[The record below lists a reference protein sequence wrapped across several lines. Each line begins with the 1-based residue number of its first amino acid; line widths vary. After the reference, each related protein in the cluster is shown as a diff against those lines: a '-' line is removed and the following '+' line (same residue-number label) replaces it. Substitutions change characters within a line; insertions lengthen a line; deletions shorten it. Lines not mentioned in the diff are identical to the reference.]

1 MEKKDNLKNMK
12 YITASKLYDYIQ
24 CPHKVWRDIYG
35 PQDEKTE
42 ETNPFVELLWNKGI
56 KHEEKIVLGIG
67 EYLDLKDGSLDERFV
82 KTVEALKNKTSLIY
96 QGVLKHEN
104 LLGIPDLLKLLPDGS
119 YMPIDIKSGSGF
131 EGADEEA
138 GDEGKGKPK
147 PHYAVQLCL
156 YNELLTKLG
165 FADHKNGNIIDIH
178 GDQIEY
184 DLLAPKGI
192 RDKSTWWE
200 NYEKIK
206 LQVGLL
212 LENKDKNKPASSG
225 KCKLCPWYNS
235 CMEWCKKSD
244 DLTNVFYLGRTNRD
258 TINED
263 LDIDNVH
270 DLVNINIEEVID
282 KKKGDKQFLKGIGEK
297 SLTRNIERANILI
310 NTKKPVA
317 YAPIIFPNIS
327 YELFF
332 DIEDD
337 PTQEFVYLH
346 GVYER
351 NEDKERYIEFTAKE
365 LSSDAEKEAWQNF
378 WNYINALPID
388 DFAVY
393 YYSPHEKTTYKKLQ
407 ERYPEVISQEKVEE
421 FFDNPNVIDLY
432 KIVLSQTDWPL
443 GSYSLKALA
452 TYLKFNWR
460 DETPSG
466 ALSIKWFNEY
476 LDKKDPKMLKRI
488 LEYNEDDCKATM
500 VLKDALEK
508 L

>member
-1 MEKKDNLKNMK
+1 MLA
-12 YITASKLYDYIQ
+12 ITASKLYDYIQ
-24 CPHKVWRDIYG
+24 CPHKVWRDVYG
-35 PQDEKTE
+35 PQEEKTR
-42 ETNPFVELLWNKGI
+42 ETNPFVELLWNKGV
-56 KHEEKIVLGIG
+56 KHEEKIIANIG
-67 EYLDLKDGSLDERFV
+67 KYLDVKDGPIDKRFI
-82 KTVEALKNKTSLIY
+82 KTIEALKNKTPLIY

-131 EGADEEA
+131 EGADEET
-138 GDEGKGKPK
+138 GGEGKPK
-147 PHYAVQLCL
+147 LHYAVQLCL
-156 YNELLTKLG
+156 YNELLKKLG
-165 FADHKNGNIIDIH
+165 FANHNNGQIIDIH
-178 GDQIEY
+178 GDKIEY
-184 DLLAPKGI
+184 DLSAQKGI

-206 LQVGLL
+206 NQACLL
-212 LENKDKNKPASSG
+212 LENKDKNKPSSSG

-235 CMEWCKKSD
+235 CAKWCKEND
-244 DLTNVFYLGRTNRD
+244 DLTNIFYLGRNNRD
-258 TINED
+258 IINKD
-263 LDIDNVH
+263 LGIDKVH
-270 DLVNINIEEVID
+270 DLININVNKAIEKKTRD
-282 KKKGDKQFLKGIGEK
+282 KKFLCGIGEK
-297 SLTRNIERANILI
+297 SLIKNIERAKILLNI
-310 NTKKPVA
+310 KKPVA
-317 YAPIIFPNIS
+317 HKPIIFPDVS

-337 PTQEFVYLH
+337 PTQESVYLH

-351 NEDKERYIEFTAKE
+351 HEGSERFVEFTAKE
-365 LSSDAEKEAWQNF
+365 ISNDAEKEAWQNF
-378 WNYINALPID
+378 WKYIGALPLD

-393 YYSPHEKTTYKKLQ
+393 FYSQHEKTTYKKLQ
-407 ERYPEVISQEKVEE
+407 ARYPDVISKEKVEE

-432 KIVLSQTDWPL
+432 KIVLGQTDWPL

-460 DETPSG
+460 DKTPSG

-476 LDKKDPKMLKRI
+476 LDKKDPGLLKRI

-508 L
+508 LGELKEKTSY